1 MASLHKYHQLMSE
14 FLKSPFLVIHFSYY
28 ILITFLTLLSVT
40 LLSMLI
46 TLLFILSVIKYLIS
60 GNNLNWLLNLNLIYK
75 RLRNKVRS
83 GLLISLLGKLTWF
96 CLIGLIEMVLLMR
109 KWMGLLLMKNDLLRC
124 WGWPSFLN

>member
-109 KWMGLLLMKNDLLRC
+109 KWMGLLLMKNDLLGC